1 MRRRLREQARR
12 RSGREAGGGRVR
24 TPRGARGRGKD
35 SRGEGELERDRG
47 RGEEETAE
55 WIWEERRGEAD
66 RTQEKLGA

>member
-1 MRRRLREQARR
+1 MAFGLQ
-12 RSGREAGGGRVR
+12 
-24 TPRGARGRGKD
+24 D
-35 SRGEGELERDRG
+35 SRGEGELEWERG